1 VSFVTFVEPTS
12 NGSDNETLGI
22 LVNKSDDGT
31 RGSALLING
40 NGGMSIL
47 HHIPLEGTQFQGG
60 AFLRDGAPENATFSP
75 STDVENF

>member
-1 VSFVTFVEPTS
+1 VSFVTFVEPS
-12 NGSDNETLGI
+12 PNGSDNETLGI

-40 NGGMSIL
+40 NGGMSVL

-60 AFLRDGAPENATFSP
+60 AFLREGTPNNLTLPP
-75 STDVENF
+75 SDVEDF